1 MFANH
6 SQILVYIIFF
16 ISALIF
22 AFLINGLLLKFSRTL
37 GMRNQPDSMIRW
49 SSQTKPSL
57 GGITFYI
64 LFLLSLSVYPVIF
77 EKSKFFFNQQYSG
90 IILASSIGFLLGLF
104 DDAYNTKPLIKF
116 LTQILC
122 GAILIATGT
131 YITLFAHPWLNYAL
145 TLFWVIGMM
154 NSINML
160 DNMDGITTT
169 VSLSIIATIILD
181 IILFNVLNNEYL
193 LILIGVL
200 AALASFLFY
209 NWNPSKMY
217 MGDTGSQFLGV
228 LLAAVSIVFLWNF
241 QVPDTIQGGL
251 MQIVLVIL
259 AFALPIIDTT
269 TVTIK
274 RLLRGSS
281 PFVGGKD
288 HTTHHLVYAGL
299 KDNQV
304 ALVFAGI
311 CLLNLI
317 LNLIIIFV
325 IPQWNYWFALI
336 FIFYF
341 LLLFAVLFYIANKNK
356 KTIIP

>member
-1 MFANH
+1 MSDYH
-6 SQILVYIIFF
+6 LQVLVYIIFF
-16 ISALIF
+16 AAAMVF

-37 GMRNQPDSMIRW
+37 GTRNQAENLIRW
-49 SSQTKPSL
+49 STQTKPSL

-64 LFLLSLSVYPVIF
+64 LFLLTLSIYPVIF
-77 EKSKFFFNQQYSG
+77 EKSKFFLNQQYSG

-122 GAILIATGT
+122 GVILIVTGT
-131 YITLFAHPWLNYAL
+131 QIHLFAHPWLNYGL
-145 TLFWVIGMM
+145 TLFWVVGMM

-169 VSLSIIATIILD
+169 VSASIIATIILD
-181 IILFNVLNNEYL
+181 ILFFNSISNEYL
-193 LILIGVL
+193 LILVGVL
-200 AALASFLFY
+200 SALLSFLFY
-209 NWNPSKMY
+209 NWHPSKMY

-228 LLAAVSIVFLWNF
+228 LLAAMGIVFLWNF
-241 QVPDTIQGGL
+241 PASDTIEGGL
-251 MQIVLVIL
+251 LQIILVLL

-304 ALVFAGI
+304 ALLFAGI
-311 CLLNLI
+311 CLFNLI
-317 LNLIIIFV
+317 LNVIIIFV
-325 IPQWNYWFALI
+325 IPQWNYWYALI
-336 FIFYF
+336 FLFYF
-341 LLLFAVLFYIANKNK
+341 LLLFAVLFYIANQNK
-356 KTIIP
+356 KQ

>member
-1 MFANH
+1 MFAHH

-16 ISALIF
+16 ASALVF
-22 AFLINGLLLKFSRTL
+22 SFLINGLLLKFSRTL

-64 LFLLSLSVYPVIF
+64 LFLLSLSIYPVIF
-77 EKSKFFFNQQYSG
+77 EKSKFFLNQQYSG
-90 IILASSIGFLLGLF
+90 IVLASSIGFLLGLF
-104 DDAYNTKPLIKF
+104 DDAYNTKPIIKL

-122 GAILIATGT
+122 GVILIATGT
-131 YITLFAHPWLNYAL
+131 QIHLFAHPWLNYSL
-145 TLFWVIGMM
+145 TLVWVIGMM

-169 VSLSIIATIILD
+169 VSVSIIATIILD
-181 IILFNVLNNEYL
+181 IILFNLFNNEYL

-200 AALASFLFY
+200 AALVSFLFY

-228 LLAAVSIVFLWNF
+228 LLAAISIVFLWNF
-241 QVPDTIQGGL
+241 PAPDNTEGGL
-251 MQIVLVIL
+251 LQIVLVLL
-259 AFALPIIDTT
+259 AFALPVIDTT

-299 KDNQV
+299 KDKQV

-311 CLLNLI
+311 CLINLI
-317 LNLIIIFV
+317 LNLLIIFV
-325 IPQWNYWFALI
+325 IPQWNYWYAFV
-336 FIFYF
+336 FILYF
-341 LLLFAVLFYIANKNK
+341 LLLFAILFYIANKNK
-356 KTIIP
+356 K